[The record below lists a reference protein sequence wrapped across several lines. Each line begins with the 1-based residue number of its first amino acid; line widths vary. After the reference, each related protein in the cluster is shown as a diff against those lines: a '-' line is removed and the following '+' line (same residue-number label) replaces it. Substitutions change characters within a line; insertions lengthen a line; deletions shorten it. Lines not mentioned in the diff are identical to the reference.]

1 VNNQYTHLHVLKKF
15 RENGGHRV
23 QVWDGQPPPPPM
35 VFSPVINYY
44 VLYVSRE
51 KKSFPFSHHFHYKVT
66 FTLTLAR
73 RRRGKKGDHFGR
85 KEESASTSKRR
96 GLPSTWISYFMSK
109 YKRRIKMRFQPS
121 VLISA
126 LQRIHTNVW
135 ILLSIFLL
143 RGWLRIIYWER
154 IAGCLPPSPFT
165 WRSCAPSSQSF
176 PSLRSDWISSN
187 CVTESRD
194 RQLLSQFWA
203 THLNSYA
210 ILMVNMAQKIL
221 GDWMTLSNW
230 MIF

>member
-1 VNNQYTHLHVLKKF
+1 MCPAK
-15 RENGGHRV
+15 
-23 QVWDGQPPPPPM
+23 
-35 VFSPVINYY
+35 
-44 VLYVSRE
+44 

-73 RRRGKKGDHFGR
+73 RRREKKEITLEGR
-85 KEESASTSKRR
+85 RS
-96 GLPSTWISYFMSK
+96 LPLHLKGGVFRLHGYPTFMSK

-121 VLISA
+121 FLISA

-135 ILLSIFLL
+135 IQLSIFLL
-143 RGWLRIIYWER
+143 RGWLRIICWER

-187 CVTESRD
+187 CVTEFRD
-194 RQLLSQFWA
+194 RQLLSQFWE

-221 GDWMTLSNW
+221 GDL
-230 MIF
+230 MILFF